1 MKIISANNGN
11 DLIKS
16 KIVNGDAFIATK
28 MGAVEQ
34 TVLVCNGC
42 FTKQIR
48 DMASNNAG
56 ITPSDDYTLKF
67 FIDAYV
73 SALKNTDIIGSMGI
87 SEEEI
92 IPKYCP
98 NAIVSELRYLEPF
111 YFENPWSEFLYNKNV
126 LVIHPFEKS
135 IMKQYNNR
143 ELLFAN
149 SKVLPKF
156 NLKTIKAEQTN
167 GGGKHD
173 SKPFIQSLEIM
184 KQKMD
189 AIDFDIAIIGCGAY
203 GLLLSNYVK
212 AKGKQAIH
220 IGGGLQIMFGIKG
233 KRWDV
238 HSEIKKLYNDN
249 WCRPYDEEKTDS
261 YQVVEGGTYW

>member
-1 MKIISANNGN
+1 MKMISAIDGN

-16 KIVNGDAFIATK
+16 KIISGGPFVATK

-34 TVLVCNGC
+34 TVLVCNGH

-56 ITPSDDYTLKF
+56 ITPSDDYTLNY
-67 FIDAYV
+67 FIDAYIA
-73 SALKNTDIIGSMGI
+73 ALNNTDIVGSMGI
-87 SEEEI
+87 SEETI
-92 IPKYCP
+92 IPRYCP

-111 YFENPWSEFLYNKNV
+111 YFENPWSECLRDKNV

-135 IMKQYNNR
+135 ILKQYGKR
-143 ELLFAN
+143 ELLFSN
-149 SKVLPKF
+149 QKVLPKF

-167 GGGKHD
+167 GGGKHG
-173 SKPFIQSLEIM
+173 SKPFVQSLEIM
-184 KQKMD
+184 KHKMD
-189 AIDFDIAIIGCGAY
+189 AIDFDIAIVGCGAY
-203 GLLLSNYVK
+203 GLLLSSYAKN
-212 AKGKQAIH
+212 KGKQSIH

-238 HSEIKKLYNDN
+238 HPEIKKLYNDS
-249 WCRPYDEEKTDS
+249 WCRPYDEEKTDF
-261 YQVVEGGTYW
+261 YQIVEGGTYW